1 MVQLMTGLGGVLQF
15 YRLLL
20 SLAPL
25 VQEKKMVALCMF
37 SIFSF
42 FDKKICPYGCI
53 NLINIYYML
62 IITMLAFI

>member
-15 YRLLL
+15 CRLLL

-25 VQEKKMVALCMF
+25 VQEKKMVALRMF

-42 FDKKICPYGCI
+42 SEKKYVH
-53 NLINIYYML
+53 MDV
-62 IITMLAFI
+62 